1 MALNDRQKKLF
12 RIMQEEKKISV
23 SDLAKALAVTEA
35 SIRLDLN
42 LLERMDLVRR
52 FHGGA
57 RLVHPSAYQSRMGS
71 SRQAKKR
78 IARKALEYVEPK
90 DTLFLDSGTTVL
102 MLAQELGAFDDLT
115 VVTNSLPIANQIGR
129 EQNNR
134 VILAGGAYNY
144 SEQCC
149 EGLMTEKFLDNLY
162 ASKAF
167 IGADSLDV
175 KKGLFSNGIT
185 GFGYVQKIIDNS
197 KATILLVDSSKFGK
211 VGTVKLCELDRID
224 VVITDDGLA
233 EGLREEIEALGIR
246 LSVA

>member
-1 MALNDRQKKLF
+1 MALNDRQKKLL
-12 RIMQEEKKISV
+12 RIMQEERKV
-23 SDLAKALAVTEA
+23 LVGDLARALDVTEA

-42 LLERMDLVRR
+42 HLETMDLVRR

-57 RLVHPSAYQSRMGS
+57 RLVHPSAFETRAAAG
-71 SRQAKKR
+71 RQAKKK
-78 IARKALEYVEPK
+78 IARRALDYVEPK
-90 DTLFLDSGTTVL
+90 ETLFLDSGSTVL
-102 MLAQELGAFDDLT
+102 MLAQELIAFDDLT

-167 IGADSLDV
+167 IGADSIDV

-197 KATILLVDSSKFGK
+197 KATILLVDSSKFDA
-211 VGTVKLCELDRID
+211 VGTVKFCELERID
-224 VVITDDGLA
+224 VIVTDDGIPP
-233 EGLREEIEALGIR
+233 GRREEIEARGIK
-246 LSVA
+246 LAVV